1 VGSRTLKKGYLSIG
15 AVVDSLKKEYP
26 DLSISKV
33 RYLEDEGLLNPKR
46 SKGGYRRFTDADLE
60 TLTLILR
67 LQKEQYLPLKVI
79 REKVRELAK
88 GRLSPA
94 DLLAGKDER
103 TDVTH
108 ELTDKGKTMTLEE
121 ASEAA
126 GLSAREIN
134 ELIQFG
140 LVETKEGEKGKVFD
154 AGNVRVMHL
163 VRSISRHGVE
173 PRHLR
178 MYENFAEREAS
189 FLTQIIAPILQQ
201 KSEDARDRAVETLED
216 LASLAKELRETLIT
230 NKLRDAIE

>member
-1 VGSRTLKKGYLSIG
+1 MGSRTLKKGYLSIG

-33 RYLEDEGLLNPKR
+33 RYLEDEGLINPKR
-46 SKGGYRRFTDADLE
+46 SKGGYRRFTEADLE
-60 TLTLILR
+60 TLSLILR

-88 GRLSPA
+88 GRISPA
-94 DLLAGKDER
+94 DLLTGKDDR
-103 TDVTH
+103 TEVTH
-108 ELTDKGKTMTLEE
+108 ELTDKSKTMTLEE
-121 ASEAA
+121 ASEAS
-126 GLSAREIN
+126 GLSAKEIS
-134 ELIQFG
+134 ELIQYG
-140 LVETKEGEKGKVFD
+140 LIETQEGEKGKNFD

-189 FLTQIIAPILQQ
+189 FLTQIVAPILQQ
-201 KSEDARDRAVETLED
+201 RSEDARDRAVDTLED
-216 LASLAKELRETLIT
+216 LASLAKELRESLIT
-230 NKLRDAIE
+230 NKLRDAID

>member
-1 VGSRTLKKGYLSIG
+1 MGSRTLKKGYLSIG
-15 AVVDSLKKEYP
+15 AVVDSLIKEYP

-46 SKGGYRRFTDADLE
+46 SKGGYRRYTEADIE
-60 TLTLILR
+60 TLGLILR

-88 GRLSPA
+88 GRISPA
-94 DLLAGKDER
+94 DLIAGKDEKNE
-103 TDVTH
+103 VTH
-108 ELTDKGKTMTLEE
+108 ELTDKGKTMTLEQ

-134 ELIQFG
+134 ELMQFG
-140 LVETKEGEKGKVFD
+140 LVETQEGEKGKVFD

-163 VRSISRHGVE
+163 VRSLSRHGVE

-189 FLTQIIAPILQQ
+189 FLTQIVAPILQQ
-201 KSEDARDRAVETLED
+201 RSEDAKDRAVETLED
-216 LASLAKELRETLIT
+216 LATLGKELRETLLT
-230 NKLRDAIE
+230 NKLRDAID

>member
-15 AVVDSLKKEYP
+15 AVVDALKKEFP

-33 RYLEDEGLLNPKR
+33 RYLEDEGLLSPKR
-46 SKGGYRRFTDADLE
+46 SKGGYRRFTE
-60 TLTLILR
+60 TDVEALRLILR

-94 DLLAGKDER
+94 DLLAGHDDKTEVAHD
-103 TDVTH
+103 
-108 ELTDKGKTMTLEE
+108 LTDKGKMMNIEE

-134 ELIQFG
+134 ELIQYG
-140 LVETKEGEKGKVFD
+140 LVETVDGEKGKAFD
-154 AGNVRVMHL
+154 AGNVKVMHL
-163 VRSISRHGVE
+163 VRSIARHGVE

-178 MYENFAEREAS
+178 MYENFAERESS
-189 FLTQIIAPILQQ
+189 FLAQIVAPILMQR
-201 KSEDARDRAVETLED
+201 SEDARDRAVETLED
-216 LASLAKELRETLIT
+216 LATLAKELRETLLT
-230 NKLRDAIE
+230 NKLRDTID

>member
-1 VGSRTLKKGYLSIG
+1 MGSRTIKKDYLSIG

-33 RYLEDEGLLNPKR
+33 RYLEDEGLLSPKR
-46 SKGGYRRFTDADLE
+46 SKGGYRRFTEADLE
-60 TLTLILR
+60 TLRIILR

-79 REKVRELAK
+79 REKVRELIK

-103 TDVTH
+103 TEVTH
-108 ELTDKGKTMTLEE
+108 ELTDKGKIMTLEE

-126 GLSAREIN
+126 GLSGKEIN
-134 ELIQFG
+134 ELMQYG
-140 LVETKEGEKGKVFD
+140 LVEVQEGEKGTAFD

-189 FLTQIIAPILQQ
+189 FLTQIIAPILLQ
-201 KSEDARDRAVETLED
+201 KSEDAKDRAVETLED
-216 LASLAKELRETLIT
+216 LAVLAKELRETLTT
-230 NKLRDAIE
+230 NKLRDAID

>member
-1 VGSRTLKKGYLSIG
+1 MGSRTLKKGYLSIG
-15 AVVDSLKKEYP
+15 AVVDSLIKEYP

-46 SKGGYRRFTDADLE
+46 SKGGYRRFTEADIE
-60 TLTLILR
+60 TLGLILR

-79 REKVRELAK
+79 RDKVRELAK

-94 DLLAGKDER
+94 DLLTGKDEK
-103 TDVTH
+103 TEVTH
-108 ELTDKGKTMTLEE
+108 DLTDKGKTMTMEE

-134 ELIQFG
+134 ELMQYG
-140 LVETKEGEKGKVFD
+140 LVETQEGEKGKAFD

-163 VRSISRHGVE
+163 VRSMSRHGVE
-173 PRHLR
+173 PRHLK

-189 FLTQIIAPILQQ
+189 FLTQIIAPTLQQ
-201 KSEDARDRAVETLED
+201 RSEDARDRAVETLED
-216 LASLAKELRETLIT
+216 LAALAKELRETLLT
-230 NKLRDAIE
+230 NKLRDAID